1 MEITRK
7 ELLIILYH
15 MCYYLNEVNDN
26 KCVRDFCNYLF
37 DKYDLNDKIIF
48 IGIKD

>member
-7 ELLIILYH
+7 ELLIMLYH
-15 MCYYLNEVNDN
+15 MCYYLNEHDN
-26 KCVRDFCNYLF
+26 KCVRDFCNYLY
-37 DKYDLNDKIIF
+37 DKYESKDRIIF